1 MPARHL
7 ADAQA
12 ATAGA
17 HMWGGARCSG
27 NDRHRL
33 AVDCTRVGYLPPA
46 IASEVQDAER
56 RATVNIAALLLS
68 ATLRARCSRDEMKM

>member
-1 MPARHL
+1 MPARDV

-33 AVDCTRVGYLPPA
+33 AADCTRVGYLPPA

-56 RATVNIAALLLS
+56 RTYRKYRRPPPLCY
-68 ATLRARCSRDEMKM
+68 TTRACSRDEMKM